1 MTADLTILPVGGGAH
16 LGTLLADVLKEIR
29 RQGVVYQLTGTTTC
43 LEGSWEQIT
52 TVARACHEIGRKHS
66 PHVVT
71 MLRIEDDI
79 EGSNDLLASVQA
91 VEELAGEHF
100 NSTPP
105 IPVEVQEAKLTPL
118 PGMSTNLGKES
129 TTRACLQNVIARRPT
144 GWADEAIQLDR
155 HGPPLRAS
163 R

>member
-1 MTADLTILPVGGGAH
+1 MWHAGGMTADLTILPVGGGAH

-52 TVARACHEIGRKHS
+52 TVARACHEIARKHA

-79 EGSNDLLASVQA
+79 EGSNDLGASIAA
-91 VEELAGEHF
+91 VENLAGENF
-100 NSTPP
+100 NHAAPP
-105 IPVEVQEAKLTPL
+105 
-118 PGMSTNLGKES
+118 PGETI
-129 TTRACLQNVIARRPT
+129 TTVPQVSPAVNRA
-144 GWADEAIQLDR
+144 G
-155 HGPPLRAS
+155 
-163 R
+163 